1 MCIAGLLNLNGE
13 SVSPVVL
20 KRMTDSIS
28 HRGPDGEGQW
38 IDGNVGFGHR
48 RLSIID
54 LSQAGHQ
61 PILSSDQRYVLS
73 YNGEIYNFRELRK
86 ELEVFGYKFRSQTD
100 SEVVLNALSEWG
112 EHALLK
118 FNGMFALAFWDRKQ
132 RKLLLA
138 RDRYGIK
145 PLYYV
150 QQGDCFSFAS
160 EQKAILSQSS
170 FKKKSI
176 KLLYLNI
183 YFSEYF
189 HRSNFN

>member
-1 MCIAGLLNLNGE
+1 MCAGLLNLNGE

-100 SEVVLNALSEWG
+100 GEVVLNAFRMG

-170 FKKKSI
+170 FKKSI

-183 YFSEYF
+183 LLFRIFSPIKL
-189 HRSNFN
+189 